1 MVAPDAASAPASRSQ
16 RVLKV
21 AVKRQADPA
30 APPRWER
37 FEVPVEPGANLISV
51 LQAIASRPTTTDGTS
66 TTPIAYDSGCLEEVC
81 GSCTMLVNG
90 KVRQACSCLV
100 DQFIDAGEAITIE
113 PMSKFPVVRDL
124 CVDRARLFAGLQ
136 RVKAWVPLDGT
147 YHLGPGPKESP
158 DDQEVRY
165 ALSTCMSCGC
175 CLEACPQYNVE
186 PDSAAWDHEF
196 VGAAV
201 ISQARLFN
209 MHGTGKVLKADR
221 LEALSGR
228 GGVNDCGNAQ
238 NCVQVCPKEIPLTES
253 IAAAGRQSTV
263 HAVKKFFSGR

>member
-1 MVAPDAASAPASRSQ
+1 MVAPTEKAAAPARRTL
-16 RVLKV
+16 RV
-21 AVKRQADPA
+21 AIRRQSSPGET
-30 APPRWER
+30 PRVEH
-37 FEVPVEPGANLISV
+37 FDVPVEPGANLISV
-51 LQAIASRPTTTDGTS
+51 LQAIAANPRTVDGTA

-100 DQFIDAGEAITIE
+100 DQFIDAGDSITIE

-124 CVDRARLFAGLQ
+124 CVDRQRLFDGLK
-136 RVKAWVPLDGT
+136 RAKAWVPLDGT

-158 DDQEVRY
+158 DDQEIRY

-175 CLEACPQYNVE
+175 CLEACPQYNLE
-186 PDSAAWDHEF
+186 ADESKWPESF
-196 VGAAV
+196 IGAAV

-209 MHGTGKVLKADR
+209 THETGSVLSGERYEVLA
-221 LEALSGR
+221 GR
-228 GGVNDCGNAQ
+228 GGVSDCGNSQ

-253 IAAAGRQSTV
+253 IAAAGRQVTV
-263 HAVKKFFSGR
+263 QSIKQFFSGR